1 MAKVSKGWLRVD
13 VAADSSAT
21 PAQVLALAG
30 TDFSP
35 ARANVW
41 PNVTERR
48 LEVHERG
55 DSHVDVTEGGTGP
68 ARWFWERCRYDW
80 SEPGTVKATVINSN
94 VIEPGSTFELRVTP
108 NGDGC
113 RAEMTL
119 DRRFRRCSAGRIG
132 YAFNRV
138 MGRPGFGFM
147 LRQALRAVERRSDR
161 VGRA

>member
-1 MAKVSKGWLRVD
+1 MAKVSKGRLRVD

-21 PAQVLALAG
+21 PEQVLALAG

-35 ARANVW
+35 ERADVW

-113 RAEMTL
+113 SVEMTL
-119 DRRFRRCSAGRIG
+119 DRRFRRCSAGRVG
-132 YAFNRV
+132 YVFNRV
-138 MGRPGFGFM
+138 MGKPGFGFM
-147 LRQALRAVERRSDR
+147 LRQTLRAVERKS
-161 VGRA
+161 VLS